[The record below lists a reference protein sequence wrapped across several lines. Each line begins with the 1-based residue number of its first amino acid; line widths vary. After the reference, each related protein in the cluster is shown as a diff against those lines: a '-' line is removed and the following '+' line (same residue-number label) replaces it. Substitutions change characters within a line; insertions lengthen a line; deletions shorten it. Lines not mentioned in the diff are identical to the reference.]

1 MANDND
7 PCRARHRRFPRR
19 RLRAPRAVSPA
30 TAAALAERLER
41 VLRCEY
47 DAGVP
52 PDKRPRA
59 PKGEAPLGF
68 SGERRG
74 AKTLQLI
81 NVWKCDRRFAR
92 LARSPALGRIVAELA
107 GWASGARLAQDQVWA
122 KPPGAPPLVFHRDSP
137 YFDFVPDD
145 VVTVWVA
152 LDAMAPELG
161 ARVRARQPLG
171 RRPLRQRGAI
181 LRQRPLRAGALGG
194 RARGRRRVGRGASSR
209 WRAARRRLQ
218 HNDGHVARSGANES
232 ASSPRRG
239 VGITLCR
246 QAKFKPTVG
255 KLWCRSGR
263 RQRRA
268 ARGLL
273 PVGSPRQPSY
283 LDVRIS
289 APRSRRP
296 GRPAAGAP
304 RRARCRRSGALTG
317 PATRRRRGCPGCSSR
332 GRGRP

>member
-1 MANDND
+1 MEDADHNMAEDD
-7 PCRARHRRFPRR
+7 PCAAHAKPTGDFRADGFV
-19 RLRAPRAVSPA
+19 RLERLISPA

-161 ARVRARQPLG
+161 PLEYVRGSHRWADGRSGSAAQFFDSDRFALVRSAAEREGVAESVEARVVSMAGLPAGGCSIHDG
-171 RRPLRQRGAI
+171 RTWHG
-181 LRQRPLRAGALGG
+181 
-194 RARGRRRVGRGASSR
+194 
-209 WRAARRRLQ
+209 
-218 HNDGHVARSGANES
+218 SGPNES

-239 VGITLCR
+239 VGIHFVPAE
-246 QAKFKPTVG
+246 AKFKPTVG
-255 KLWCRSGR
+255 KLWVPLKADGSD
-263 RQRRA
+263 A
-268 ARGLL
+268 LPDDLL
-273 PVGSPRQPSY
+273 PV
-283 LDVRIS
+283 VW
-289 APRSRRP
+289 APP
-296 GRPAAGAP
+296 PA
-304 RRARCRRSGALTG
+304 
-317 PATRRRRGCPGCSSR
+317 
-332 GRGRP
+332 